1 MLFHGSNQGP
11 LLVGGAKKTA
21 KILKTEI
28 VNRVDTPRLDHVI
41 GNFSL
46 LVGDSEASLAPCFE
60 NDNMN
65 VIASKTFPC
74 RMTGQYIR
82 IKTFMRNA
90 NMNLCEVR
98 VFC

>member
-28 VNRVDTPRLDHVI
+28 VNRVDTPGLDHVI

-46 LVGDSEASLAPCFE
+46 LVGDSEASLALCFE

-74 RMTGQYIR
+74 RMIGQYIR
-82 IKTFMRNA
+82 IKTFMCNTK
-90 NMNLCEVR
+90 MNLCEVR
-98 VFC
+98 VFG